1 VALNRLIDLASPWVA
16 ERLLAGM
23 GRPPIRI
30 SLWNGCEVGRPEA
43 EVVGTLRIHDWRAL
57 ARLILDPEF
66 QAGELY
72 TEGRLAIE
80 GDAVE
85 LISAVFRGRM
95 NAGLLN
101 RVMPERLLRR
111 ALHNGLRAARRNAHH
126 HYDVGNDFYQLWLDE
141 RMLYTCAYFPTPE
154 ATLEAAQ
161 LAKMDHVCRKLALRS
176 GHRVIEA
183 GCGWGA
189 LALHMARYYDVRVR
203 AFNVS
208 SEQIAYAREQAEKQ
222 GLQGRVEFIDDDYR
236 DIRERCD
243 AFVSVGMLEHVG
255 KAHFAELGEVIDRCL
270 SSQGLGFIH
279 SIGRSQPL
287 RLNPWIE
294 QRVFPNAY
302 PPTLR
307 EMMDVFEGRN
317 FAVLDVE
324 NLRRHYR
331 LTAQHWLE
339 RFRRSRVRIEEMV
352 GVEKARTWELYLA
365 GTVASFE
372 TSSLHLYQ
380 VLFSRAANNRIPW
393 TREHC
398 YSGEAAD
405 FAEAAE

>member
-1 VALNRLIDLASPWVA
+1 VALNRLLDLASPWIA

-23 GRPPIRI
+23 GGPPIRI

-43 EVVGTLRIHDWRAL
+43 KAVGRLCIRDRRAL

-72 TEGRLAIE
+72 TEGRLEIE

-95 NAGLLN
+95 DTGLLN
-101 RVMPERLLRR
+101 RLLPEHLLRR

-141 RMLYTCAYFPTPE
+141 RLLYTCAYFPTPE
-154 ATLEAAQ
+154 ATLEEAQ
-161 LAKMDHVCRKLALRS
+161 LAKMDHVCRKLALRP
-176 GHRVIEA
+176 GQRVIEA

-189 LALHMARYYDVRVR
+189 LALHMARYYNLRVR
-203 AFNVS
+203 AFNVA

-236 DIRERCD
+236 NISGRCD

-270 SSQGLGFIH
+270 RPQGLGFIH
-279 SIGRSQPL
+279 SIGRSQPR

-339 RFRRSRVRIEEMV
+339 RFRRSRAHIEEMV

-365 GTVASFE
+365 GTVAAFE

-380 VLFSRAANNRIPW
+380 VLFSRSANNRIPW

-405 FAEAAE
+405 FGEAAE